1 MLPPSQIIVYLIYS
15 IQIDIFLL
23 VYLLFVF
30 FGNNIASL
38 SPYDDICLCLSDL
51 FRRIFL
57 PPVARDLGGRGAGD
71 RNGGERNGGER
82 GTRSAS
88 LGIPMPESA
97 IPGPYQLEFQC
108 QRARYRSPHCP
119 EPQCQRAR
127 YQVRINWN
135 SNARERDTRSVSTGI
150 PMPESAI
157 PESALPGT
165 AMPESAIPGP
175 YHLEF
180 QCQRARYRS
189 PHCPEPQ
196 CRESGCLIPQCRE
209 P

>member
-82 GTRSAS
+82 DTG
-88 LGIPMPESA
+88 
-97 IPGPYQLEFQC
+97 
-108 QRARYRSPHCP
+108 
-119 EPQCQRAR
+119 
-127 YQVRINWN
+127 VRITWN
-135 SNARERDTRSVSTGI
+135 SNARERDTRSVSPGI

-165 AMPESAIPGP
+165 AMPGVWMLDTAMPRTLIPGTGP
-175 YHLEF
+175 DVGYS
-180 QCQRARYRS
+180 RS
-189 PHCPEPQ
+189 FIDTIKRQ
-196 CRESGCLIPQCRE
+196 
-209 P
+209 